1 MGRAADA
8 SSRLMWQRLLTRQ
21 TLHALFKGFWETAA
35 SRGIRS
41 CAIALEGLFPRVPS
55 IEHLTKALLHRCS
68 NERADELTNT
78 HIPDLCLD
86 D

>member
-1 MGRAADA
+1 MIGPGCPVPNSKEGIKQGLAA
-8 SSRLMWQRLLTRQ
+8 
-21 TLHALFKGFWETAA
+21 
-35 SRGIRS
+35 
-41 CAIALEGLFPRVPS
+41 S